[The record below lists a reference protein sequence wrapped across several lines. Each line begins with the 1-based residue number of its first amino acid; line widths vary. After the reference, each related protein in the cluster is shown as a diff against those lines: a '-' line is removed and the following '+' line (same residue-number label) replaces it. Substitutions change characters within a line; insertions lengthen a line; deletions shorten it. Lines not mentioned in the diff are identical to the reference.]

1 MMNDIQKHIKN
12 MEALGDQFL
21 DEMKELSEKGGNE
34 KIQHLKHS
42 LEVTEKRIEE
52 IDNVIMKLF
61 EQNALGKISDERFEK
76 MSISYENEQSELK
89 LKRNDLKDK
98 IESEEKK
105 TQSTN
110 QFLETIR
117 KYENVTELNRAMLV
131 ELIDSIYVYQA
142 EGTGKEKI
150 QKVEI
155 NYRFLAGSQCGIA

>member
-1 MMNDIQKHIKN
+1 
-12 MEALGDQFL
+12 
-21 DEMKELSEKGGNE
+21 
-34 KIQHLKHS
+34 
-42 LEVTEKRIEE
+42 
-52 IDNVIMKLF
+52 MKLF

-76 MSISYENEQSELK
+76 MSISYENEQSKLK

-98 IESEEKK
+98 IELEEKK

-117 KYENVTELNRAMLV
+117 KYEHVTELNRAMLV

-142 EGTGKEKI
+142 EGTGKEKT

>member
-1 MMNDIQKHIKN
+1 
-12 MEALGDQFL
+12 
-21 DEMKELSEKGGNE
+21 
-34 KIQHLKHS
+34 
-42 LEVTEKRIEE
+42 
-52 IDNVIMKLF
+52 MKLF

-142 EGTGKEKI
+142 EGTGQRKDSKGGNQLQI
-150 QKVEI
+150 SS
-155 NYRFLAGSQCGIA
+155 RFSMWYCMMEMVVLED